1 MTELSEALGVSSLDE
16 QELDSLVAWAKDR
29 ADALCSQLH
38 DDPEL
43 GPLLQRGGQSTMPVE
58 RTARRHHAS
67 HDESATVA
75 APVEVAREDSKLRQ
89 PLPPIPSAQPG
100 YEAPPTSEAASHN
113 ENVDENEQENED
125 DDDLEELDE
134 VELLDDDDLELVE
147 ESLRGPTPTP
157 EPQPEW
163 KAALATAQE
172 GDELAAEAKANNR
185 TEDSALIRL
194 RAEEED
200 LRAHDVDLSDL
211 DID

>member
-16 QELDSLVAWAKDR
+16 QELESLVAWAKDR
-29 ADALCSQLH
+29 AGAMCSQLH

-43 GPLLQRGGQSTMPVE
+43 GPLLQPGGQSTMPVE
-58 RTARRHHAS
+58 RAAPRHRAS
-67 HDESATVA
+67 HDESGRVA

-100 YEAPPTSEAASHN
+100 YEAPPTSEAASEN
-113 ENVDENEQENED
+113 ENENEN

-134 VELLDDDDLELVE
+134 VELLDDDDLELVD
-147 ESLRGPTPTP
+147 ESLRSPTPTP

-172 GDELAAEAKANNR
+172 GDELAAEAKAKNR

-211 DID
+211 DTD